1 MSTDESPKSKKKGVT
16 FADPPVT
23 DIQGFVPQSEEPEVP
38 EEKPHS
44 SRPSHPAHS
53 AESKKEELSD
63 DTPSSTNSGKWFWL
77 IVVIGIILVVII
89 GLMTFGMPTFGSA
102 PQTAKSTPSGKE

>member
-1 MSTDESPKSKKKGVT
+1 MSADEPKSKKKGVT

-38 EEKPHS
+38 EEVEDKPPYRS
-44 SRPSHPAHS
+44 IPKSN
-53 AESKKEELSD
+53 KKEKLSD
-63 DTPSSTNSGKWFWL
+63 EDIPTSSGKWFWL

-102 PQTAKSTPSGKE
+102 PPRNTVPVKE